1 MNKEKNDIYR
11 HKHSSMTKKVGI
23 MIIIPISLA
32 LCGVLIILSTSW
44 KYIASGINL
53 GSILFIEPPE
63 PLKKAEFKLEDG
75 TKITRP
81 DTGENFAVLK
91 IPSLKMEL
99 PIFHG
104 DNEAQ
109 LSQGIGHYSGST
121 VPGEGGNIVLA
132 GHRDTYFRELEYIKK
147 GDEVIVSTSYGDY
160 LYKVSDIRITTPD
173 DSTVC
178 EPTDKEQLTMYTC
191 YPFTYI
197 GSAPERYIVV
207 CDFVQKQ
214 GGK

>member
-44 KYIASGINL
+44 KYISSGINL

-91 IPSLKMEL
+91 IPSLKIEL

-132 GHRDTYFRELEYIKK
+132 SIEILILRSWIHKK
-147 GDEVIVSTSYGDY
+147 GDEVIVSTDYGDY

-173 DSTVC
+173 DPTVC